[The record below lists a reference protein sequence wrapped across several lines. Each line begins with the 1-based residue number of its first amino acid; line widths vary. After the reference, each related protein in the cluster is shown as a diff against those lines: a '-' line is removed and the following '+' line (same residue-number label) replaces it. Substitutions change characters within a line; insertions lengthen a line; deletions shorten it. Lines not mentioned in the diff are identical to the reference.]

1 MNALTSATSGAR
13 AATDASAPSAGSR
26 TLSRRNVLK
35 LGGATAV
42 AGALAPALAA
52 CSSSGGGGS
61 SSSTSKT
68 LSYVIMGTSTYS
80 PIWDAEDKN
89 FEALYPG
96 VKLNRIAIP
105 AATWSAYVD
114 DLKVRIASGE
124 VPDIIQVA
132 TEGMYTLAA
141 TGILQPLND
150 YISADKSYIDSY
162 YAAVNP
168 NFPAWLKLTSPPG
181 SEVYYLPGEDQ
192 SMCMWLNMKL
202 FKEAGIP
209 APSEDWTWNDFLSIA
224 RQIKAKTGAY
234 AYTCDYGSYQGI
246 QPWLQTN
253 GGNQMSADW
262 KTITMDTPENA
273 EAAEFVT
280 MLIKDGLAV
289 APSPSFDDFAYQAKG
304 KVAMVGCGRWEIIEA
319 RQYNVVDDLQIVQF
333 PINKQHGSPVG
344 WDSYG
349 ISTASKNKELA
360 WNFLKFLTSV
370 EYNQTFAKLPSP
382 AIPARTAVATSSLFT
397 ANAPAGTTELLK
409 ALDYSTPIPSPINND
424 AIENTLQ
431 TGWADIVTG
440 SISVSAGLTQ
450 LQEKMSQQL
459 AS

>member
-1 MNALTSATSGAR
+1 MLENTFST
-13 AATDASAPSAGSR
+13 AGGNGQTFPNR
-26 TLSRRNVLK
+26 TLSRRSVLK
-35 LGGATAV
+35 FGGTAMA
-42 AGALAPALAA
+42 AGVFAPALAA
-52 CSSSGGGGS
+52 CSSGSGSGSTS
-61 SSSTSKT
+61 SSSKD

-80 PIWDAEDKN
+80 PIWDAESKQ
-89 FEALYPG
+89 FQALFPG
-96 VKLNRIAIP
+96 TKLNRIAIP
-105 AATWSAYVD
+105 APTWSAYVD
-114 DLKVRIASGE
+114 DLKVRIASGL

-141 TGILQPLND
+141 TGILHPLND
-150 YISADKSYIDSY
+150 YIATDKTYIDSY
-162 YAAVNP
+162 YADVNP
-168 NFPAWLKLTSPPG
+168 NFPDWQKLTSPPG

-202 FKEAGIP
+202 FRAAGIS
-209 APSEDWTWNDFLSIA
+209 APGEDWTWDDFLAIA
-224 RQIKAKTGAY
+224 RRIKSKTGAY

-262 KTITMDTPENA
+262 KTVTMDTPENA
-273 EAAEFVT
+273 EAAEFVR
-280 MLIKDGLAV
+280 MLVQDGLAV

-319 RQYNVVDDLQIVQF
+319 RQYQVVDDLQIVQF
-333 PINKQHGSPVG
+333 PIKKQHGSPVG

-349 ISTASKNKELA
+349 ISTTSPNKDLA
-360 WNFLKFLTSV
+360 WNFLKYLTSV
-370 EYNQTFAKLPSP
+370 EYNKTFAQLPSP
-382 AIPARTAVATSSLFT
+382 AIPARTSIATSSLFT
-397 ANAPAGTTELLK
+397 ANSPAGTTELLK

-440 SISVSAGLTQ
+440 SVSVSAGLQQ
-450 LQEKMSQQL
+450 LQEKMSEQL